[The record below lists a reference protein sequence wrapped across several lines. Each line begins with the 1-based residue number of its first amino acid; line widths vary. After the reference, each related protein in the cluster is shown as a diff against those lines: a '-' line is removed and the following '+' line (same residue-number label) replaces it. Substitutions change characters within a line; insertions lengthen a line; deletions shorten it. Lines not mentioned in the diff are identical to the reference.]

1 MKKALSIAV
10 SAAMLFSLSACGSS
24 ETIAETPS
32 PTAAE
37 LQTSVETP
45 AVDSNMF
52 TKRDSR
58 TDYDEAAAQYIDLDA
73 QTGDLTLTEAGDYVL
88 SGTLTDG
95 SVIINASEDAKLHLI
110 LNGAHIASQSAAA
123 LYVIS
128 ADKVFVTLADGSENG
143 VSAAGDSAE
152 DNYANVDA
160 AIFAR
165 CDISFNGSGSLSVS
179 SAKGHGIV
187 SKDDLVFT
195 GGSYMIQAANHGI
208 SGKDSIR
215 IADGSFVVTAGK
227 NCLDSDND
235 EDSDKGFIYI
245 AGGSFDLSSGND
257 ACHCFGDFDFLAGS
271 MDISAADDGVHSDA
285 ALSVSGGSITISL
298 CYEGLEGVTVDIS
311 GGTIDITSSDDGIN
325 AANGSSDRAQDTNEG
340 TPADFAGGAPDM
352 SGDPPEKP
360 DGDSAPDISGADMQR
375 PGGSTPP
382 EKPDGSGDTSGASGS
397 MPDAPADMPEAP
409 TNMPGGTGGGFVSGD
424 DPFAADSSCLVTIS
438 GGMVRINAQGDGI
451 DSNGDLVISGGE
463 VYVSGPRNGGDGA
476 LDYNGSGTISGGIVV
491 ACGMGGMSQNLSD
504 GNQCS
509 AMINLSGSG
518 EIKLTDAS
526 GNVLLSYTPADD
538 YSCIV
543 VSCPELVEGSEYTLS
558 YGSASQSFTQSEAH
572 MGSASN
578 APGIFGV
585 MGGFGGDANGN
596 MGGSFDKSRRP

>member
-10 SAAMLFSLSACGSS
+10 SAAMLFSLSACGSN

-32 PTAAE
+32 PTATE
-37 LQTSVETP
+37 LQASVETA
-45 AVDSNMF
+45 AVDSSMF
-52 TKRDSR
+52 TKRDSS

-73 QTGDLTLTEAGDYVL
+73 QTGDITLTEAGDYVL
-88 SGTLTDG
+88 SGTLSDG
-95 SVIINASEDAKLHLI
+95 SVIINAPEDAKLHLI

-128 ADKVFVTLADGSENG
+128 ADKVFVTLTDGSENG
-143 VSAAGDSAE
+143 ISAAGDSAE
-152 DNYANVDA
+152 DDYANVDA

-179 SAKGHGIV
+179 SAKGRGIV

-215 IADGSFVVTAGK
+215 IADGSF
-227 NCLDSDND
+227 
-235 EDSDKGFIYI
+235 
-245 AGGSFDLSSGND
+245 DLSSGND
-257 ACHCFGDFDFLAGS
+257 ACHCSGDFDFLAGS
-271 MDISAADDGVHSDA
+271 MEISAADDGVHSDA

-298 CYEGLEGVTVDIS
+298 CYDGLEGVTVDIS
-311 GGTIDITSSDDGIN
+311 GGMIDITSSDDGIN
-325 AANGSSDRAQDTNEG
+325 AANGSSDSAHDGTDG
-340 TPADFAGGAPDM
+340 TPAESAGGVTDM

-360 DGDSAPDISGADMQR
+360 DGDSAPDMSCAGMRR
-375 PGGSTPP
+375 PDGGTPP
-382 EKPDGSGDTSGASGS
+382 EKLDGSGDTGTASGS
-397 MPDAPADMPEAP
+397 TPEAPADMPEAP
-409 TNMPGGTGGGFVSGD
+409 TNMPGGMGGGFGGGD
-424 DPFAADSSCLVTIS
+424 DLFAADSSCLVTIS
-438 GGMVRINAQGDGI
+438 GGTVRINAQGDGI
-451 DSNGDLVISGGE
+451 DSNDDLVISGGE
-463 VYVSGPRNGGDGA
+463 VYISGPRNGGDGA

-491 ACGMGGMSQNLSD
+491 ACDMGGMSQNFSD
-504 GNQCS
+504 GSQCS
-509 AMINLSGSG
+509 AMISLNGSG
-518 EIKLTDAS
+518 EIRLTDAS

-543 VSCPELVEGSEYTLS
+543 VSCPELSEGSEYTLS

-578 APGIFGV
+578 VPAGGLGG
-585 MGGFGGDANGN
+585 MGGN
-596 MGGSFDKSRRP
+596 MGGGFDKSRRP

>member
-10 SAAMLFSLSACGSS
+10 SAAMLFSLSACGSN

-32 PTAAE
+32 PTATE
-37 LQTSVETP
+37 LQASVETA
-45 AVDSNMF
+45 AVDSSMF
-52 TKRDSR
+52 TKRDSS

-73 QTGDLTLTEAGDYVL
+73 QTGDITLTEAGDYVL
-88 SGTLTDG
+88 SGTLSDG
-95 SVIINASEDAKLHLI
+95 SVIINAPEDAKLHLI

-128 ADKVFVTLADGSENG
+128 ADKVFVTLTDGSENG
-143 VSAAGDSAE
+143 ISAAGDSAE
-152 DNYANVDA
+152 DDYANVDA

-179 SAKGHGIV
+179 SAKGRGIV

-235 EDSDKGFIYI
+235 DSDKGFIYI

-257 ACHCFGDFDFLAGS
+257 ACHCSGDFDFLAGS
-271 MDISAADDGVHSDA
+271 MELSAADDGVHSDA
-285 ALSVSGGSITISL
+285 ALSVSGGSITILL
-298 CYEGLEGVTVDIS
+298 CYDGLEGVTVDIS

-325 AANGSSDRAQDTNEG
+325 AANGSSDSAHDGTDG
-340 TPADFAGGAPDM
+340 TPAESAGGVTDM

-360 DGDSAPDISGADMQR
+360 DG
-375 PGGSTPP
+375 
-382 EKPDGSGDTSGASGS
+382 SGDIGTASGS
-397 MPDAPADMPEAP
+397 APEAP
-409 TNMPGGTGGGFVSGD
+409 TNMPGGMGGGFGGGD

-438 GGMVRINAQGDGI
+438 GGTVRINAQGDGI

-463 VYVSGPRNGGDGA
+463 VYISGPRNGGDGA

-491 ACGMGGMSQNLSD
+491 ACDMGGMSQNFSD
-504 GNQCS
+504 GSQCS
-509 AMINLSGSG
+509 AMISLNGSG
-518 EIKLTDAS
+518 EIRLTDAS

-543 VSCPELVEGSEYTLS
+543 VSCPELSECSEYALS

-578 APGIFGV
+578 VPA
-585 MGGFGGDANGN
+585 GGFGG
-596 MGGSFDKSRRP
+596 MGGGFDKSRRP

>member
-10 SAAMLFSLSACGSS
+10 SAAMLVSLSACGSN

-32 PTAAE
+32 PTATE
-37 LQTSVETP
+37 LQASVETA
-45 AVDSNMF
+45 AVDSSMF
-52 TKRDSR
+52 TKRDSS

-73 QTGDLTLTEAGDYVL
+73 QTGDITLTDAGDYVL

-95 SVIINASEDAKLHLI
+95 SVIINAPEDAKLHLI

-128 ADKVFVTLADGSENG
+128 ADKVFVTLTDGSENG
-143 VSAAGDSAE
+143 ISAAGDSAE
-152 DNYANVDA
+152 DDYANVDA

-179 SAKGHGIV
+179 SAKGRGIV

-235 EDSDKGFIYI
+235 DSDKGFIYI

-257 ACHCFGDFDFLAGS
+257 ACHCSGDFDFLAGS
-271 MDISAADDGVHSDA
+271 MELSAADDGIHSDA

-298 CYEGLEGVTVDIS
+298 CYDGLEGVTVDIS

-325 AANGSSDRAQDTNEG
+325 AANGSSDSAHDGTDG
-340 TPADFAGGAPDM
+340 TPAESAGGVTDM

-360 DGDSAPDISGADMQR
+360 DG
-375 PGGSTPP
+375 
-382 EKPDGSGDTSGASGS
+382 SGDTGTASGS
-397 MPDAPADMPEAP
+397 APEAPADMPEAP
-409 TNMPGGTGGGFVSGD
+409 TNMPGGMGGGFGGGD

-438 GGMVRINAQGDGI
+438 GGSVRINAQGDGI

-463 VYVSGPRNGGDGA
+463 VYISGPRNGGDGA

-491 ACGMGGMSQNLSD
+491 ACDMGGMSQNFSD
-504 GNQCS
+504 GSQCS
-509 AMINLSGSG
+509 TMISLNGSG
-518 EIKLTDAS
+518 EIRLTDAS

-543 VSCPELVEGSEYTLS
+543 VSCPELSEGSEYTLS

-578 APGIFGV
+578 VPA
-585 MGGFGGDANGN
+585 GGFGGMGGN
-596 MGGSFDKSRRP
+596 MGGGFDKSRRP

>member
-37 LQTSVETP
+37 LQASIETP

-152 DNYANVDA
+152 DDYANVDA

-271 MDISAADDGVHSDA
+271 MEISAADDGVHSGA

-325 AANGSSDRAQDTNEG
+325 AANGSSDSAQDTNEG

-352 SGDPPEKP
+352 SGD
-360 DGDSAPDISGADMQR
+360 
-375 PGGSTPP
+375 PP

-476 LDYNGSGTISGGIVV
+476 LDYNGSGTISGGIIV

-504 GNQCS
+504 GSQCS

-518 EIKLTDAS
+518 EIKLTDTS

-543 VSCPELVEGSEYTLS
+543 VSCPELAEGSEYTLS

-572 MGSASN
+572 MDSASN

>member
-1 MKKALSIAV
+1 MKKALFIAV
-10 SAAMLFSLSACGSS
+10 SAAMLFSLSACGNS

-37 LQTSVETP
+37 LQASVETP

-58 TDYDEAAAQYIDLDA
+58 TDYDDAAAQYIDLDA

-95 SVIINASEDAKLHLI
+95 SVIINAPEDAKLHLI

-152 DNYANVDA
+152 DDYANVDA

-257 ACHCFGDFDFLAGS
+257 ACHCSGDFDFLAGS
-271 MDISAADDGVHSDA
+271 MEISAADDGVHSDA
-285 ALSVSGGSITISL
+285 ALSVSGGSITILL
-298 CYEGLEGVTVDIS
+298 CYDGLEGVTVDIS

-325 AANGSSDRAQDTNEG
+325 AANGSSDSAQDTNEG

-375 PGGSTPP
+375 PGGGTPP

-409 TNMPGGTGGGFVSGD
+409 TNMPGGTGGVFVSGD

-518 EIKLTDAS
+518 EIKLTDTS

-543 VSCPELVEGSEYTLS
+543 VSCPKLAEGSEYTLS

-572 MGSASN
+572 MDSASN

-585 MGGFGGDANGN
+585 MGGFGGDANDN

>member
-37 LQTSVETP
+37 LQASVETP

-271 MDISAADDGVHSDA
+271 MEISAVDDGVHSGA

-325 AANGSSDRAQDTNEG
+325 AANGSSDSAQDTNEG

-352 SGDPPEKP
+352 SGD
-360 DGDSAPDISGADMQR
+360 
-375 PGGSTPP
+375 PP

-476 LDYNGSGTISGGIVV
+476 LDYNGSGTISGGIIV

-504 GNQCS
+504 GSQCS

-518 EIKLTDAS
+518 EIKLTDTS

-543 VSCPELVEGSEYTLS
+543 VSCPELAEGSEYTLS
-558 YGSASQSFTQSEAH
+558 YGSASQRFTQSEAH

>member
-1 MKKALSIAV
+1 MKTALSIAV
-10 SAAMLFSLSACGSS
+10 SAAMLFSLSACGNS

-152 DNYANVDA
+152 DDYANVDA

-208 SGKDSIR
+208 SSKDSIR

-271 MDISAADDGVHSDA
+271 MEISAADDGVHSDA

-325 AANGSSDRAQDTNEG
+325 AANGSSDSAQDTNEG

-360 DGDSAPDISGADMQR
+360 DG
-375 PGGSTPP
+375 
-382 EKPDGSGDTSGASGS
+382 SGDTSGASGS
-397 MPDAPADMPEAP
+397 MPDAPADMPKAP

-476 LDYNGSGTISGGIVV
+476 LDYNGSGTISGGIIV
-491 ACGMGGMSQNLSD
+491 ACSMGGMSQNLSD

-543 VSCPELVEGSEYTLS
+543 VSCPKLAEGSEYTLS
-558 YGSASQSFTQSEAH
+558 YGSTSQSFTQSEAH

>member
-37 LQTSVETP
+37 LQASVETP

-152 DNYANVDA
+152 DDYANVDA

-271 MDISAADDGVHSDA
+271 MEISAADDGVHSGA

-325 AANGSSDRAQDTNEG
+325 AANGSSDSAQDTNEG

-352 SGDPPEKP
+352 SGD
-360 DGDSAPDISGADMQR
+360 
-375 PGGSTPP
+375 PP

-409 TNMPGGTGGGFVSGD
+409 TNMPGGTGGVFVSGD

-543 VSCPELVEGSEYTLS
+543 VSCPELAEGSEYTLS
-558 YGSASQSFTQSEAH
+558 YGSASQSFTQSEAQ

>member
-152 DNYANVDA
+152 DDYANVDA

-271 MDISAADDGVHSDA
+271 MEISAADDGVHSGA

-325 AANGSSDRAQDTNEG
+325 AANGSSDSAQDTNEG

-352 SGDPPEKP
+352 SGD
-360 DGDSAPDISGADMQR
+360 
-375 PGGSTPP
+375 PP

-543 VSCPELVEGSEYTLS
+543 VSCPKLAEGSEYTLS

-572 MGSASN
+572 MDSASN

>member
-10 SAAMLFSLSACGSS
+10 SAAMLFSLSACGSN

-32 PTAAE
+32 PTATE
-37 LQTSVETP
+37 LQASVETA
-45 AVDSNMF
+45 AVDSSMF
-52 TKRDSR
+52 TKRDSS

-73 QTGDLTLTEAGDYVL
+73 QTGDITLTEAGDYVL

-95 SVIINASEDAKLHLI
+95 SVIINAPEDAKLHLI

-128 ADKVFVTLADGSENG
+128 ADKVFVTLTDGSKNG
-143 VSAAGDSAE
+143 ISAAGDSAE
-152 DNYANVDA
+152 DDYANVDA

-179 SAKGHGIV
+179 SAKGRGIV

-215 IADGSFVVTAGK
+215 IADGSF
-227 NCLDSDND
+227 
-235 EDSDKGFIYI
+235 
-245 AGGSFDLSSGND
+245 DLSSGND
-257 ACHCFGDFDFLAGS
+257 ACHCSGDFDFLAGS
-271 MDISAADDGVHSDA
+271 MEISAADDGVHSDA

-298 CYEGLEGVTVDIS
+298 CYDGLEGVTVDIS
-311 GGTIDITSSDDGIN
+311 GGMIDITSSDDGIN
-325 AANGSSDRAQDTNEG
+325 AANGSSDSAHDGTDG
-340 TPADFAGGAPDM
+340 TPAESAGGVTDM

-360 DGDSAPDISGADMQR
+360 DGDSAPDMSCAGMRR
-375 PGGSTPP
+375 PDGGTPP
-382 EKPDGSGDTSGASGS
+382 EKLDGSGDTGTASGS
-397 MPDAPADMPEAP
+397 TPEAPADMPEAP
-409 TNMPGGTGGGFVSGD
+409 TNMPGGMGGGFGGGD
-424 DPFAADSSCLVTIS
+424 DLFAADSSCLVTIS
-438 GGMVRINAQGDGI
+438 GGTVRINAQGDGI
-451 DSNGDLVISGGE
+451 DSNDDLVISGGE
-463 VYVSGPRNGGDGA
+463 VYISGPRNGGDGA

-491 ACGMGGMSQNLSD
+491 ACDMGGMSQNFSD
-504 GNQCS
+504 GSQCS
-509 AMINLSGSG
+509 AMISLNGSG
-518 EIKLTDAS
+518 EIRLTDAS

-543 VSCPELVEGSEYTLS
+543 VSCPELSEGSEYTLS

-578 APGIFGV
+578 VPAGGLGG
-585 MGGFGGDANGN
+585 MGGN
-596 MGGSFDKSRRP
+596 MGGGFDKSRRP

>member
-1 MKKALSIAV
+1 MKKALSIAI

-24 ETIAETPS
+24 EIIAETPS

-37 LQTSVETP
+37 LQASVETS
-45 AVDSNMF
+45 VDSNMF
-52 TKRDSR
+52 TKRDSS
-58 TDYDEAAAQYIDLDA
+58 TDYDEAAAQHIDLDA
-73 QTGDLTLTEAGDYVL
+73 HTGDLTLTEAGDYVL
-88 SGTLTDG
+88 SGTLTGG
-95 SVIINASEDAKLHLI
+95 SIIIQAPEDAKLHLI

-143 VSAAGDSAE
+143 LSAAGDSAA
-152 DNYANVDA
+152 DDYANVDA

-195 GGSYMIQAANHGI
+195 GGSYMIQAASHGL

-215 IADGSFVVTAGK
+215 IADGSFVITAGK
-227 NCLDSDND
+227 NCLDSDNSG
-235 EDSDKGFIYI
+235 DSGKGFIYI

-257 ACHCFGDFDFLAGS
+257 ACHCTGDFDLLAGS
-271 MDISAADDGVHSDA
+271 MTISAADDGIHSDA
-285 ALSVSGGSITISL
+285 ALSVSGGSICVSL

-325 AANGSSDRAQDTNEG
+325 AANGSSGSAQEG
-340 TPADFAGGAPDM
+340 GSAPDM
-352 SGDPPEKP
+352 SGSPPE
-360 DGDSAPDISGADMQR
+360 M
-375 PGGSTPP
+375 PGGSTAGMDGADTQRP
-382 EKPDGSGDTSGASGS
+382 GSGRDMSGAAGS
-397 MPDAPADMPEAP
+397 MPEAPSDMPEAP
-409 TNMPGGTGGGFVSGD
+409 DGMRGGFGGGD

-438 GGMVRINAQGDGI
+438 GGTVRINAQGDGI

-463 VYVSGPRNGGDGA
+463 VYVSGPRSGGDGA
-476 LDYNGSGTISGGIVV
+476 LDYNGSGTISGGIVA
-491 ACGMGGMSQNLSD
+491 ACDMGGMSQNFS
-504 GNQCS
+504 GGSQCS
-509 AMINLSGSG
+509 EMINLSGSG
-518 EIKLTDAS
+518 ELSLADTS

-538 YSCIV
+538 YSCII
-543 VSCPELVEGSEYTLS
+543 VSCPELLEGSDYVLS

-572 MGSASN
+572 MGSASSGH
-578 APGIFGV
+578 A
-585 MGGFGGDANGN
+585 GGFGG
-596 MGGSFDKSRRP
+596 MGSGFDKSRRP

>member
-10 SAAMLFSLSACGSS
+10 SAAMLFSLSACGSN

-32 PTAAE
+32 PTATE
-37 LQTSVETP
+37 LQASVETA
-45 AVDSNMF
+45 AVDSSMF
-52 TKRDSR
+52 TKRDSS

-73 QTGDLTLTEAGDYVL
+73 QTGDITLTEAGDYVL
-88 SGTLTDG
+88 SGTLSDG
-95 SVIINASEDAKLHLI
+95 SVIINAPEDAKLHLI

-128 ADKVFVTLADGSENG
+128 ADKVFVTLTDGSENG
-143 VSAAGDSAE
+143 ISAAGDSAE
-152 DNYANVDA
+152 DDYANVDA

-179 SAKGHGIV
+179 SAKGRGIV

-235 EDSDKGFIYI
+235 DSDKGFIYI

-257 ACHCFGDFDFLAGS
+257 ACHCSGDFDFLAGS
-271 MDISAADDGVHSDA
+271 MELSAADDGVHSDA
-285 ALSVSGGSITISL
+285 ALSVSGGSITILL
-298 CYEGLEGVTVDIS
+298 CYDGLEGVTVDIS

-325 AANGSSDRAQDTNEG
+325 AANGSSDSAHDGTDG
-340 TPADFAGGAPDM
+340 TPAESAGGVTDM

-360 DGDSAPDISGADMQR
+360 DG
-375 PGGSTPP
+375 
-382 EKPDGSGDTSGASGS
+382 SGDIGTASGS
-397 MPDAPADMPEAP
+397 APEAP
-409 TNMPGGTGGGFVSGD
+409 TNMPGGMGGGFGGGD

-438 GGMVRINAQGDGI
+438 GGTVRINAQGDGI

-463 VYVSGPRNGGDGA
+463 VYISGPRNGGDGA

-491 ACGMGGMSQNLSD
+491 ACDMGGMSQNFSD
-504 GNQCS
+504 GSQCS
-509 AMINLSGSG
+509 AMISLNGSG
-518 EIKLTDAS
+518 EIRLTDAS

-543 VSCPELVEGSEYTLS
+543 VSCPELSEGSEYTLS

-578 APGIFGV
+578 VPA
-585 MGGFGGDANGN
+585 GGFGGMGGN
-596 MGGSFDKSRRP
+596 MGGGFDKSRRP

>member
-10 SAAMLFSLSACGSS
+10 SAAMLFSLSACGSN

-32 PTAAE
+32 PTATE
-37 LQTSVETP
+37 LQASVETA
-45 AVDSNMF
+45 AVDSSMF
-52 TKRDSR
+52 TKRDSS

-73 QTGDLTLTEAGDYVL
+73 QTGDITLTEAGDYVL
-88 SGTLTDG
+88 SGTLSDG
-95 SVIINASEDAKLHLI
+95 SVIINAPEDAKLHLI
-110 LNGAHIASQSAAA
+110 LNGAHIASQSTAA

-128 ADKVFVTLADGSENG
+128 ADKVFVTLTDGSENG
-143 VSAAGDSAE
+143 ISAAGDSAE
-152 DNYANVDA
+152 DDYANVDA

-179 SAKGHGIV
+179 SAKGRGIV

-235 EDSDKGFIYI
+235 DSDKGFIYI

-257 ACHCFGDFDFLAGS
+257 ACHCSGDFDFLAGN
-271 MDISAADDGVHSDA
+271 MEISAADDGVHSDA
-285 ALSVSGGSITISL
+285 ALSVSGGSITILL
-298 CYEGLEGVTVDIS
+298 CYDGLEGVTVDIS
-311 GGTIDITSSDDGIN
+311 GGMIDITSSDDGIN
-325 AANGSSDRAQDTNEG
+325 AANGSSDSAHDGTDG
-340 TPADFAGGAPDM
+340 TPAESVGGVTDM

-360 DGDSAPDISGADMQR
+360 DG
-375 PGGSTPP
+375 
-382 EKPDGSGDTSGASGS
+382 SGDTGTASGS
-397 MPDAPADMPEAP
+397 APEAPADMPEAP
-409 TNMPGGTGGGFVSGD
+409 ADMPGGMGGGFGGGD

-438 GGMVRINAQGDGI
+438 GGTVRINAQGDGI

-463 VYVSGPRNGGDGA
+463 VYISGPRNGGDGA

-491 ACGMGGMSQNLSD
+491 ACDTGGMSQNFSD
-504 GNQCS
+504 GSQCS
-509 AMINLSGSG
+509 AMISLNGSG
-518 EIKLTDAS
+518 EIRLTDAS

-543 VSCPELVEGSEYTLS
+543 VSCPELSEGSEYTLS

-578 APGIFGV
+578 VPA
-585 MGGFGGDANGN
+585 GGFGGMGGN
-596 MGGSFDKSRRP
+596 MGGGFDKSRRP

>member
-10 SAAMLFSLSACGSS
+10 SAAMLFSLSACGSN

-32 PTAAE
+32 PTATE
-37 LQTSVETP
+37 LQASVETA
-45 AVDSNMF
+45 AVDSSMF
-52 TKRDSR
+52 TKRDSS

-73 QTGDLTLTEAGDYVL
+73 QTGDITLTEAGDYVL

-95 SVIINASEDAKLHLI
+95 SVIINAPEDAKLHLI

-128 ADKVFVTLADGSENG
+128 ADKVFVTLTDGSENG
-143 VSAAGDSAE
+143 ISAAGDSAE
-152 DNYANVDA
+152 DDYANVDA

-179 SAKGHGIV
+179 SAKGSGIV

-215 IADGSFVVTAGK
+215 IADGSF
-227 NCLDSDND
+227 
-235 EDSDKGFIYI
+235 
-245 AGGSFDLSSGND
+245 DLSSGND
-257 ACHCFGDFDFLAGS
+257 ACHCSGDFDFLAGS
-271 MDISAADDGVHSDA
+271 MEISAADDGVHSDA

-298 CYEGLEGVTVDIS
+298 CYDGLEGVTVDIS
-311 GGTIDITSSDDGIN
+311 GGMIDITSSDDGIN
-325 AANGSSDRAQDTNEG
+325 AANGSSDSAHDGTDG
-340 TPADFAGGAPDM
+340 TPAESAGGVTDM

-360 DGDSAPDISGADMQR
+360 DGDSAPDMSCAGMRR
-375 PGGSTPP
+375 PDGGTPP
-382 EKPDGSGDTSGASGS
+382 EKLDGSGDTGTASGS
-397 MPDAPADMPEAP
+397 TPEAPADMPEAP
-409 TNMPGGTGGGFVSGD
+409 TNMPGGMGGGFGGGD
-424 DPFAADSSCLVTIS
+424 DLFAADSSCLVTIS
-438 GGMVRINAQGDGI
+438 GGTVRINAQGDGI
-451 DSNGDLVISGGE
+451 DSNDDLVISGGE
-463 VYVSGPRNGGDGA
+463 VYISGPRNGGDGA

-491 ACGMGGMSQNLSD
+491 ACDMGGMSQNFSD
-504 GNQCS
+504 GSQCS
-509 AMINLSGSG
+509 AMISLNGSG
-518 EIKLTDAS
+518 EIRLTDAS

-543 VSCPELVEGSEYTLS
+543 VSCPELSEGSEYTLS

-578 APGIFGV
+578 VPAGGLGG
-585 MGGFGGDANGN
+585 MGGN
-596 MGGSFDKSRRP
+596 MGGGFDKSRRP

>member
-10 SAAMLFSLSACGSS
+10 SAAMLFSLSACGSN

-32 PTAAE
+32 PTATE
-37 LQTSVETP
+37 LQASVETA
-45 AVDSNMF
+45 AVDSSIF
-52 TKRDSR
+52 TKRDSS

-73 QTGDLTLTEAGDYVL
+73 QIGDITLTEAGDYVL

-95 SVIINASEDAKLHLI
+95 S
-110 LNGAHIASQSAAA
+110 
-123 LYVIS
+123 
-128 ADKVFVTLADGSENG
+128 ENG
-143 VSAAGDSAE
+143 ISAAGDSAE
-152 DNYANVDA
+152 DDYANVDA

-235 EDSDKGFIYI
+235 DSDKGFIYI

-257 ACHCFGDFDFLAGS
+257 ACYCSGDFDFLAGS
-271 MDISAADDGVHSDA
+271 MELSAADDGVHSDA
-285 ALSVSGGSITISL
+285 ALSVSGGSITILL
-298 CYEGLEGVTVDIS
+298 CYDGLEGVTVDIS

-325 AANGSSDRAQDTNEG
+325 AANGSSDSAHDGTDG
-340 TPADFAGGAPDM
+340 TPAESAGGVTDM

-360 DGDSAPDISGADMQR
+360 DGDSAPDMSCAGMQR
-375 PGGSTPP
+375 PDGGTPP
-382 EKPDGSGDTSGASGS
+382 EKPDGSGDTGTASGS
-397 MPDAPADMPEAP
+397 APEAPADMPEAP
-409 TNMPGGTGGGFVSGD
+409 TNMPGGMGGGFGGGD

-438 GGMVRINAQGDGI
+438 GG
-451 DSNGDLVISGGE
+451 
-463 VYVSGPRNGGDGA
+463 
-476 LDYNGSGTISGGIVV
+476 IVV
-491 ACGMGGMSQNLSD
+491 ACDMGGMSQNFGD
-504 GNQCS
+504 GSQCS
-509 AMINLSGSG
+509 AMISLNGSG
-518 EIKLTDAS
+518 EIRLTDAS

-538 YSCIV
+538 YFCIV
-543 VSCPELVEGSEYTLS
+543 VSCPELSEGSEYTLS

-578 APGIFGV
+578 VPA
-585 MGGFGGDANGN
+585 GGFGGMGGN
-596 MGGSFDKSRRP
+596 MGGGFDKSRRP

>member
-37 LQTSVETP
+37 LQASVETP

-58 TDYDEAAAQYIDLDA
+58 TDYDEDAAQYIDLDA

-95 SVIINASEDAKLHLI
+95 SVIINAPEDAKLHLI

-152 DNYANVDA
+152 DDYANVDA

-165 CDISFNGSGSLSVS
+165 CDISFNGSGSLSIS

-235 EDSDKGFIYI
+235 KDSNKGFIYI

-271 MDISAADDGVHSDA
+271 MEISAADDGVHSDA

-325 AANGSSDRAQDTNEG
+325 AANGSSDSAQDTNEG

-352 SGDPPEKP
+352 SGD
-360 DGDSAPDISGADMQR
+360 
-375 PGGSTPP
+375 PP

-463 VYVSGPRNGGDGA
+463 VYVSGPRNGVDGA

-504 GNQCS
+504 GSQCS

-518 EIKLTDAS
+518 EIKLTDTS

-543 VSCPELVEGSEYTLS
+543 VSCPELAEGSEYTLS

>member
-24 ETIAETPS
+24 ETIAGTPS

-152 DNYANVDA
+152 DDYANVDA

-325 AANGSSDRAQDTNEG
+325 AANGSSDSAQDTNEG

-360 DGDSAPDISGADMQR
+360 DG
-375 PGGSTPP
+375 
-382 EKPDGSGDTSGASGS
+382 SGDTSGTSGS

-543 VSCPELVEGSEYTLS
+543 VSCPKLAEGSEYTLS

-572 MGSASN
+572 MDSASN

-585 MGGFGGDANGN
+585 MGGFGGDVNGN

>member
-37 LQTSVETP
+37 LQASVETP

-52 TKRDSR
+52 TRRDSR

-152 DNYANVDA
+152 DDYANVDA

-257 ACHCFGDFDFLAGS
+257 ACHCSGDFDFLTGS
-271 MDISAADDGVHSDA
+271 MEISAADDGVHSGA

-325 AANGSSDRAQDTNEG
+325 AANGNSDSAQDTNEG

-352 SGDPPEKP
+352 SGD
-360 DGDSAPDISGADMQR
+360 
-375 PGGSTPP
+375 PP

-543 VSCPELVEGSEYTLS
+543 VSCPNLAEGSEYTLS

>member
-10 SAAMLFSLSACGSS
+10 SAAMLFSLSACGSN
-24 ETIAETPS
+24 ETIAGTPS
-32 PTAAE
+32 PTATE
-37 LQTSVETP
+37 LQASVETA
-45 AVDSNMF
+45 AVDSSMF
-52 TKRDSR
+52 TKRDSS

-73 QTGDLTLTEAGDYVL
+73 QTGDITLTEAGDYVL

-95 SVIINASEDAKLHLI
+95 SVIINAPEDAKLHLI

-128 ADKVFVTLADGSENG
+128 ADKVFVTLTDGSENG
-143 VSAAGDSAE
+143 ISAAGDSAE
-152 DNYANVDA
+152 DDYANVDA

-179 SAKGHGIV
+179 SAKGRGIV

-215 IADGSFVVTAGK
+215 IADGSF
-227 NCLDSDND
+227 
-235 EDSDKGFIYI
+235 
-245 AGGSFDLSSGND
+245 DLSSGND
-257 ACHCFGDFDFLAGS
+257 ACHCSGDFDFLAGS
-271 MDISAADDGVHSDA
+271 MEISAADDGVHSDA

-298 CYEGLEGVTVDIS
+298 CYDGLEGVTVDIS
-311 GGTIDITSSDDGIN
+311 GGMIDITSSDDGIN
-325 AANGSSDRAQDTNEG
+325 AANGSSDSAHDGTDG
-340 TPADFAGGAPDM
+340 TPAESAGGVTDM

-360 DGDSAPDISGADMQR
+360 DGDSAPDMSCAGMRR
-375 PGGSTPP
+375 PDGGTPP
-382 EKPDGSGDTSGASGS
+382 EKLDGSGDTGTASGS
-397 MPDAPADMPEAP
+397 TPEAPADMPEAP
-409 TNMPGGTGGGFVSGD
+409 TNMPGGMGGGFGGGD
-424 DPFAADSSCLVTIS
+424 DLFAADSSCLVTIS
-438 GGMVRINAQGDGI
+438 GGTVRINAQGDGI
-451 DSNGDLVISGGE
+451 DSNDDLVISGGE
-463 VYVSGPRNGGDGA
+463 VYISGPRNGGDGA

-491 ACGMGGMSQNLSD
+491 ACDMGGMSQNFSD
-504 GNQCS
+504 GSQCS
-509 AMINLSGSG
+509 AMISLNGSG
-518 EIKLTDAS
+518 EIRLTDAS

-543 VSCPELVEGSEYTLS
+543 VSCPELSEGSEYTLS

-578 APGIFGV
+578 VPAGGLGG
-585 MGGFGGDANGN
+585 MGGN
-596 MGGSFDKSRRP
+596 MGGGFDKSRRP

>member
-10 SAAMLFSLSACGSS
+10 SAAMLFSLSACGSN

-32 PTAAE
+32 PTATE
-37 LQTSVETP
+37 LQASVETA
-45 AVDSNMF
+45 AVDSSMF
-52 TKRDSR
+52 TKRDSS

-73 QTGDLTLTEAGDYVL
+73 QTGDITLTEAGDYVL
-88 SGTLTDG
+88 SGTLSDG
-95 SVIINASEDAKLHLI
+95 SVIINAPEDAKLHLI
-110 LNGAHIASQSAAA
+110 LNGAHIASQSTAA

-128 ADKVFVTLADGSENG
+128 ADKVFVTLTDGSENG
-143 VSAAGDSAE
+143 ISAAGDSAE
-152 DNYANVDA
+152 DDYANVDA

-179 SAKGHGIV
+179 SAKGRGIV

-235 EDSDKGFIYI
+235 DSDKGFIYI

-257 ACHCFGDFDFLAGS
+257 ACHCSGDFDFLAGS
-271 MDISAADDGVHSDA
+271 MEISAADDGVHSDA
-285 ALSVSGGSITISL
+285 ALSVSGGSITILL
-298 CYEGLEGVTVDIS
+298 CYDGLEGVTVDIS
-311 GGTIDITSSDDGIN
+311 GGMIDITSSDDGIN
-325 AANGSSDRAQDTNEG
+325 AANGSSDSAHDGTDG
-340 TPADFAGGAPDM
+340 TPAESVGGVTDM
-352 SGDPPEKP
+352 SG
-360 DGDSAPDISGADMQR
+360 
-375 PGGSTPP
+375 TPP
-382 EKPDGSGDTSGASGS
+382 EKPYGSGDTGTASGS
-397 MPDAPADMPEAP
+397 APEAPADMPEAP
-409 TNMPGGTGGGFVSGD
+409 TNMPGGMGGGFGGGD

-438 GGMVRINAQGDGI
+438 GGTVRINAQGDGI

-463 VYVSGPRNGGDGA
+463 VYISGPRNGGDGA

-491 ACGMGGMSQNLSD
+491 ACDMGGMSQNFSD
-504 GNQCS
+504 GSQCS
-509 AMINLSGSG
+509 AMISLNGSG
-518 EIKLTDAS
+518 EIRLTDAS

-543 VSCPELVEGSEYTLS
+543 VSCPELSEGSEYTLS

-578 APGIFGV
+578 VPA
-585 MGGFGGDANGN
+585 GGFGGMGGN
-596 MGGSFDKSRRP
+596 MGGGFDKSRRP

>member
-1 MKKALSIAV
+1 
-10 SAAMLFSLSACGSS
+10 MLFSLSACGSS

-37 LQTSVETP
+37 LQASVETP

-58 TDYDEAAAQYIDLDA
+58 TDYDEAAAQYIDL
-73 QTGDLTLTEAGDYVL
+73 TLTEAGDYVL

-95 SVIINASEDAKLHLI
+95 SVIINAPEDAKPHLI

-152 DNYANVDA
+152 DDYANVDA

-271 MDISAADDGVHSDA
+271 MEISAADDGVHSDA

-325 AANGSSDRAQDTNEG
+325 AANGSSGSAQDTNEG

-352 SGDPPEKP
+352 SGD
-360 DGDSAPDISGADMQR
+360 
-375 PGGSTPP
+375 PP

-543 VSCPELVEGSEYTLS
+543 VSCPKLVEGSEYTLS

-572 MGSASN
+572 MGSTSN

>member
-37 LQTSVETP
+37 LQASVETA

-52 TKRDSR
+52 TNRDSN

-95 SVIINASEDAKLHLI
+95 SVIINAPEDAKLHLI

-152 DNYANVDA
+152 DDYANVDA

-245 AGGSFDLSSGND
+245 AGGSFDLSSSND
-257 ACHCFGDFDFLAGS
+257 ACHCSGDFDFLAGS
-271 MDISAADDGVHSDA
+271 MEISAADDGVHSDA

-325 AANGSSDRAQDTNEG
+325 AANGSSDSAQDTNEG

-375 PGGSTPP
+375 PGGGTPP
-382 EKPDGSGDTSGASGS
+382 EKPDGSGDTSVASGS
-397 MPDAPADMPEAP
+397 MPDATADMPEAP

-543 VSCPELVEGSEYTLS
+543 VSCPKLAEGSEYTLS

>member
-10 SAAMLFSLSACGSS
+10 SAAMLFSLSACGSN

-32 PTAAE
+32 PTATE
-37 LQTSVETP
+37 LQASVETA
-45 AVDSNMF
+45 AVDSSMF
-52 TKRDSR
+52 TKRDSS

-73 QTGDLTLTEAGDYVL
+73 QTGDITLTEAGDYVL
-88 SGTLTDG
+88 SGTLSDG
-95 SVIINASEDAKLHLI
+95 SVIINAPEDAKLHLI
-110 LNGAHIASQSAAA
+110 LNGAHIASQSTAA

-128 ADKVFVTLADGSENG
+128 ADKVFVTLTDGSENG
-143 VSAAGDSAE
+143 ISAAGDSAE
-152 DNYANVDA
+152 DDYANVDA

-179 SAKGHGIV
+179 SAKGRGIV

-235 EDSDKGFIYI
+235 DSDKGFIYI

-257 ACHCFGDFDFLAGS
+257 ACHCSGDFDFLAGN
-271 MDISAADDGVHSDA
+271 MEISAADDGVHSDA
-285 ALSVSGGSITISL
+285 ALSVSGGSITILL
-298 CYEGLEGVTVDIS
+298 CYDGLEGVTVDIS

-325 AANGSSDRAQDTNEG
+325 AANGSSDSAHDGTDG
-340 TPADFAGGAPDM
+340 TPAESAGGVTDM

-360 DGDSAPDISGADMQR
+360 DG
-375 PGGSTPP
+375 
-382 EKPDGSGDTSGASGS
+382 SGDTGTASGS
-397 MPDAPADMPEAP
+397 APEAPADMPEAP
-409 TNMPGGTGGGFVSGD
+409 TNMPGGMGGGFGGGD

-438 GGMVRINAQGDGI
+438 GGTVRINAQGDGI

-463 VYVSGPRNGGDGA
+463 VYISGPRNGGDGA

-491 ACGMGGMSQNLSD
+491 ACDMGGMSQNFSD
-504 GNQCS
+504 GSQCS
-509 AMINLSGSG
+509 AMISLNGSG
-518 EIKLTDAS
+518 EIRLTDAS

-543 VSCPELVEGSEYTLS
+543 VSCPELSEGSEYTLS

-578 APGIFGV
+578 VPA
-585 MGGFGGDANGN
+585 GGFGGMGGN
-596 MGGSFDKSRRP
+596 MGGGFDKSRRP

>member
-37 LQTSVETP
+37 LQASVETP

-95 SVIINASEDAKLHLI
+95 SVIINAPEDAKLHLI

-143 VSAAGDSAE
+143 ISAAGDSAE
-152 DNYANVDA
+152 DDYANVDA

-257 ACHCFGDFDFLAGS
+257 ACHCSGDFDFLAGS
-271 MDISAADDGVHSDA
+271 MEISAADDGVHSDA

-298 CYEGLEGVTVDIS
+298 CYEGLSGVTVDIS

-325 AANGSSDRAQDTNEG
+325 AANGSSDSAQDTNEG

-360 DGDSAPDISGADMQR
+360 DG
-375 PGGSTPP
+375 
-382 EKPDGSGDTSGASGS
+382 SGDTGTASGS
-397 MPDAPADMPEAP
+397 APEAPANMPEAP
-409 TNMPGGTGGGFVSGD
+409 TNMPGGMGGGFGGGD

-438 GGMVRINAQGDGI
+438 GGTVRINAQGDGI

-463 VYVSGPRNGGDGA
+463 VYISGPRNGGDGA

-491 ACGMGGMSQNLSD
+491 ACDMGGMSQNFSD
-504 GNQCS
+504 GSQCS
-509 AMINLSGSG
+509 AMISLSGSG
-518 EIKLTDAS
+518 EIRLTDAS

-543 VSCPELVEGSEYTLS
+543 VSCPELSEGSEYTLS

-578 APGIFGV
+578 APA
-585 MGGFGGDANGN
+585 GGFGGMGGN
-596 MGGSFDKSRRP
+596 MGGGFDKSRRP

>member
-10 SAAMLFSLSACGSS
+10 SAAMLFSLSACGSN

-32 PTAAE
+32 PTATE
-37 LQTSVETP
+37 LQASVETA
-45 AVDSNMF
+45 AVDSSMF
-52 TKRDSR
+52 TKRDSS

-73 QTGDLTLTEAGDYVL
+73 QTGDITLTEAGDYVL
-88 SGTLTDG
+88 SGTLSDG
-95 SVIINASEDAKLHLI
+95 SVIINAPEDAKLHLI

-128 ADKVFVTLADGSENG
+128 ADKVFVTLTDGSENG
-143 VSAAGDSAE
+143 ISAAGDSAE
-152 DNYANVDA
+152 DDYANVDA

-165 CDISFNGSGSLSVS
+165 GDISFNGSGSLSVS
-179 SAKGHGIV
+179 SAKGRGIV

-235 EDSDKGFIYI
+235 DSDKGFIYI

-257 ACHCFGDFDFLAGS
+257 ACHCSGDFDFLAGN
-271 MDISAADDGVHSDA
+271 MEISAADDGVHSDA

-311 GGTIDITSSDDGIN
+311 GGMIDITSSGDGIN
-325 AANGSSDRAQDTNEG
+325 AANGSSDSAHDGTDG
-340 TPADFAGGAPDM
+340 TPAESVGGVTDM

-360 DGDSAPDISGADMQR
+360 DGDSAP
-375 PGGSTPP
+375 
-382 EKPDGSGDTSGASGS
+382 E
-397 MPDAPADMPEAP
+397 APADMPEAP
-409 TNMPGGTGGGFVSGD
+409 TNMPGGMGGGFGGGD

-438 GGMVRINAQGDGI
+438 GGTVRINAQGDGI

-463 VYVSGPRNGGDGA
+463 VYISGPRNGGDGA

-491 ACGMGGMSQNLSD
+491 ACDMGGMSQNFSD
-504 GNQCS
+504 GSQCS
-509 AMINLSGSG
+509 AMISLNGSG
-518 EIKLTDAS
+518 EIRLTDAS
-526 GNVLLSYTPADD
+526 GNALLSYTPADD

-543 VSCPELVEGSEYTLS
+543 VSCPELSEGSEYTLS

-572 MGSASN
+572 MGSVSN
-578 APGIFGV
+578 VPA
-585 MGGFGGDANGN
+585 GGFGG
-596 MGGSFDKSRRP
+596 MGGGFDKSRRP

>member
-1 MKKALSIAV
+1 MRPPRSI
-10 SAAMLFSLSACGSS
+10 STS
-24 ETIAETPS
+24 TP
-32 PTAAE
+32 
-37 LQTSVETP
+37 
-45 AVDSNMF
+45 
-52 TKRDSR
+52 
-58 TDYDEAAAQYIDLDA
+58 

-95 SVIINASEDAKLHLI
+95 SVIINAPEDAKPHLI

-152 DNYANVDA
+152 DDYANVDA

-271 MDISAADDGVHSDA
+271 MEISAADDGVHSDA

-325 AANGSSDRAQDTNEG
+325 AANGSSDSAQDTNEG

-352 SGDPPEKP
+352 SGD
-360 DGDSAPDISGADMQR
+360 
-375 PGGSTPP
+375 PP

-491 ACGMGGMSQNLSD
+491 ACGMGDMSQNLSD

-543 VSCPELVEGSEYTLS
+543 VSCPELAEGSEYTLS
-558 YGSASQSFTQSEAH
+558 YGSASQRFTKSEAH

-596 MGGSFDKSRRP
+596 MGGSFDMSRRP

>member
-1 MKKALSIAV
+1 MKTALSIAV
-10 SAAMLFSLSACGSS
+10 SAAMLFSLSACGNS

-143 VSAAGDSAE
+143 ISAAGDSAE
-152 DNYANVDA
+152 DDYANVDA

-208 SGKDSIR
+208 SSKDSIR

-271 MDISAADDGVHSDA
+271 MEISAADDGVHSDA

-325 AANGSSDRAQDTNEG
+325 AANGSSDSAQDTNEG

-360 DGDSAPDISGADMQR
+360 DG
-375 PGGSTPP
+375 
-382 EKPDGSGDTSGASGS
+382 SGDTSGASGS
-397 MPDAPADMPEAP
+397 MPDAPADMPKAP

-476 LDYNGSGTISGGIVV
+476 LDYNGSGTISGGIIV
-491 ACGMGGMSQNLSD
+491 ACSMGGMSQNLSD

-543 VSCPELVEGSEYTLS
+543 VSCPKLAEGSEYTLS
-558 YGSASQSFTQSEAH
+558 YGSTSQSFTQSEAH

>member
-10 SAAMLFSLSACGSS
+10 SAAMLFSLSACGSN

-32 PTAAE
+32 PTATE
-37 LQTSVETP
+37 LQASVETA
-45 AVDSNMF
+45 AVDSSMF
-52 TKRDSR
+52 TKRDSS

-73 QTGDLTLTEAGDYVL
+73 QTGDITLTEAGDYVL
-88 SGTLTDG
+88 SGTLSDG
-95 SVIINASEDAKLHLI
+95 SVIINAPEDAKLHLI

-128 ADKVFVTLADGSENG
+128 ADKVFVTLTDGSENG
-143 VSAAGDSAE
+143 ISAAGDSAE
-152 DNYANVDA
+152 DDYANVDA

-235 EDSDKGFIYI
+235 DSDKGFIYI

-257 ACHCFGDFDFLAGS
+257 ACHCSGDFDFLAGS
-271 MDISAADDGVHSDA
+271 MELSAADDGIHSDA

-298 CYEGLEGVTVDIS
+298 CYDGLEGVTVDIS

-325 AANGSSDRAQDTNEG
+325 AANGSSDSAHDGTDG
-340 TPADFAGGAPDM
+340 TPAESAGGVTDM

-360 DGDSAPDISGADMQR
+360 DG
-375 PGGSTPP
+375 
-382 EKPDGSGDTSGASGS
+382 SGDTGTASGS
-397 MPDAPADMPEAP
+397 APEAPADMPEAP
-409 TNMPGGTGGGFVSGD
+409 TNMPGGMGGGFGGGD

-438 GGMVRINAQGDGI
+438 GGSVRINAQGDGI

-463 VYVSGPRNGGDGA
+463 VYISGPRNGGDGA

-491 ACGMGGMSQNLSD
+491 ACDMGGMSQNFSD
-504 GNQCS
+504 GSQCS
-509 AMINLSGSG
+509 TMISLNGSG
-518 EIKLTDAS
+518 EIRLTDAS

-543 VSCPELVEGSEYTLS
+543 VSCPELSEGSEYTLS

-578 APGIFGV
+578 VPA
-585 MGGFGGDANGN
+585 GGFGGMGGN
-596 MGGSFDKSRRP
+596 MGGGFDKSRRP

>member
-10 SAAMLFSLSACGSS
+10 SAAMLFSLSACGSN

-32 PTAAE
+32 PTATE
-37 LQTSVETP
+37 LQASVETA
-45 AVDSNMF
+45 AVDSSMF
-52 TKRDSR
+52 TKRDSS

-73 QTGDLTLTEAGDYVL
+73 QTGDITLTEAGDYVL

-95 SVIINASEDAKLHLI
+95 SVIINAPEDAKLHLI

-128 ADKVFVTLADGSENG
+128 ADKVFVTLTDGSENG
-143 VSAAGDSAE
+143 ISAADDSAE
-152 DNYANVDA
+152 DDYANVDA

-179 SAKGHGIV
+179 SAKGRGIV

-215 IADGSFVVTAGK
+215 IADGSF
-227 NCLDSDND
+227 
-235 EDSDKGFIYI
+235 
-245 AGGSFDLSSGND
+245 DLSSGND
-257 ACHCFGDFDFLAGS
+257 ACHCSGDFDFLAGS
-271 MDISAADDGVHSDA
+271 MEISAADDGVHSDA

-298 CYEGLEGVTVDIS
+298 CYDGLEGVTVDIS
-311 GGTIDITSSDDGIN
+311 GGMIDITSSDDGIN
-325 AANGSSDRAQDTNEG
+325 AANGSSDSAHDGTDG
-340 TPADFAGGAPDM
+340 TPAESAGGVTDM

-360 DGDSAPDISGADMQR
+360 DGDSAPDMSCAGMRR
-375 PGGSTPP
+375 PDGGTPP
-382 EKPDGSGDTSGASGS
+382 EKLDGSGDTGTASGS
-397 MPDAPADMPEAP
+397 TPEAPADMPEAP
-409 TNMPGGTGGGFVSGD
+409 TNMPGGMGGGFGGGD
-424 DPFAADSSCLVTIS
+424 DLFAADSSCLVTIS
-438 GGMVRINAQGDGI
+438 GGTVRINAQGDGI
-451 DSNGDLVISGGE
+451 DSNDDLVISGGE
-463 VYVSGPRNGGDGA
+463 VYISGPRNGGDGA

-491 ACGMGGMSQNLSD
+491 ACDMGGMSQNFSD
-504 GNQCS
+504 GSQCS
-509 AMINLSGSG
+509 AMISLNGSG
-518 EIKLTDAS
+518 EIRLTDAS

-543 VSCPELVEGSEYTLS
+543 VSCPELSEGSEYTLS

-578 APGIFGV
+578 VPAGGLGG
-585 MGGFGGDANGN
+585 MGGN
-596 MGGSFDKSRRP
+596 MGGGFDKSRRP

>member
-37 LQTSVETP
+37 LQASVETP
-45 AVDSNMF
+45 AVDSSMF
-52 TKRDSR
+52 TKRDSS

-73 QTGDLTLTEAGDYVL
+73 QVGDLTLTEAGDYVL

-95 SVIINASEDAKLHLI
+95 SVIINAPEDAKLHLI

-128 ADKVFVTLADGSENG
+128 ADKVFVTLTDGSENG

-152 DNYANVDA
+152 DDYANVDA

-257 ACHCFGDFDFLAGS
+257 ACHCSGDFDFLAGS
-271 MDISAADDGVHSDA
+271 MEISAADDGVHSDA

-325 AANGSSDRAQDTNEG
+325 AANGSSDSAQDTNEG

-375 PGGSTPP
+375 PGGGTPS
-382 EKPDGSGDTSGASGS
+382 EKPDGSGDTGTASGS
-397 MPDAPADMPEAP
+397 APEAPADMPEAP
-409 TNMPGGTGGGFVSGD
+409 TNMPGGMGGGFGGGD
-424 DPFAADSSCLVTIS
+424 DPFAVDSSCLVTIS
-438 GGMVRINAQGDGI
+438 GG
-451 DSNGDLVISGGE
+451 E
-463 VYVSGPRNGGDGA
+463 VYISGPRNGGDGA

-491 ACGMGGMSQNLSD
+491 ACDMGGMSQNFSD
-504 GNQCS
+504 GSQCS
-509 AMINLSGSG
+509 AMISLSGSG
-518 EIKLTDAS
+518 EIRLTDAS

-543 VSCPELVEGSEYTLS
+543 VSCPELSEGSEYTLS

-578 APGIFGV
+578 VPA
-585 MGGFGGDANGN
+585 GGFGGMGGN
-596 MGGSFDKSRRP
+596 MGGGFDKSRRP

>member
-1 MKKALSIAV
+1 MKKALFIAV

-37 LQTSVETP
+37 LQASVETP

-88 SGTLTDG
+88 GGTLTDG
-95 SVIINASEDAKLHLI
+95 SVIINAPEDAKPHLI

-152 DNYANVDA
+152 DDYANVDA

-179 SAKGHGIV
+179 SARGHGIV

-271 MDISAADDGVHSDA
+271 MEISAADDGVHSDA
-285 ALSVSGGSITISL
+285 VLSVSGGSITISL

-325 AANGSSDRAQDTNEG
+325 AANGSSDSAQDTNEG

-360 DGDSAPDISGADMQR
+360 DV
-375 PGGSTPP
+375 
-382 EKPDGSGDTSGASGS
+382 SGDTSGASGS

-409 TNMPGGTGGGFVSGD
+409 TNMPGGTGDGFVSGD

-491 ACGMGGMSQNLSD
+491 ACGMGSMSQNLSD

-543 VSCPELVEGSEYTLS
+543 VSCPELAEGSEYTLS

>member
-37 LQTSVETP
+37 LQASVETP

-58 TDYDEAAAQYIDLDA
+58 MDYDEAAAQYIDLDA

-152 DNYANVDA
+152 DDYANVDA

-271 MDISAADDGVHSDA
+271 MEISAADDGVHSGA

-325 AANGSSDRAQDTNEG
+325 AANGSSDSAQDTNEG
-340 TPADFAGGAPDM
+340 TPADFADGAPDM
-352 SGDPPEKP
+352 SGD
-360 DGDSAPDISGADMQR
+360 
-375 PGGSTPP
+375 PP

-397 MPDAPADMPEAP
+397 MPDAPADMPKAP

-504 GNQCS
+504 GSQCS

-543 VSCPELVEGSEYTLS
+543 VSCPKLAEGSEYTLS

>member
-10 SAAMLFSLSACGSS
+10 SAAMLFSLSACGSN

-32 PTAAE
+32 PTATE
-37 LQTSVETP
+37 LQASVETA
-45 AVDSNMF
+45 AVDSSMF
-52 TKRDSR
+52 TKRDSS

-73 QTGDLTLTEAGDYVL
+73 QTGDITLTEAGDYVL

-95 SVIINASEDAKLHLI
+95 SVIINAPEDAKLHLI

-128 ADKVFVTLADGSENG
+128 ADKVFVTLTDGSENG
-143 VSAAGDSAE
+143 ISAAGDSAE
-152 DNYANVDA
+152 DDYANVDA

-179 SAKGHGIV
+179 SAKGRGIV

-215 IADGSFVVTAGK
+215 IADGSF
-227 NCLDSDND
+227 
-235 EDSDKGFIYI
+235 
-245 AGGSFDLSSGND
+245 DLSSGND
-257 ACHCFGDFDFLAGS
+257 ACHCSGDFDFLAGS
-271 MDISAADDGVHSDA
+271 MEISAADDGVHSDA

-298 CYEGLEGVTVDIS
+298 CYDGLEGVTVDIS
-311 GGTIDITSSDDGIN
+311 GGMIDITSSDDGIN
-325 AANGSSDRAQDTNEG
+325 AANGSSDSAHDGTDG
-340 TPADFAGGAPDM
+340 TPAESAGGVTDM

-360 DGDSAPDISGADMQR
+360 DGDSAPDMSCAGMRR
-375 PGGSTPP
+375 PDGGTPP
-382 EKPDGSGDTSGASGS
+382 EKLDGSGDTGTASGS
-397 MPDAPADMPEAP
+397 TPEAPADMPEAP
-409 TNMPGGTGGGFVSGD
+409 TNMPGGMGGGFGGGD
-424 DPFAADSSCLVTIS
+424 DLFAADSSCLVTIS
-438 GGMVRINAQGDGI
+438 GG
-451 DSNGDLVISGGE
+451 
-463 VYVSGPRNGGDGA
+463 
-476 LDYNGSGTISGGIVV
+476 IVV
-491 ACGMGGMSQNLSD
+491 ACDMGGMSQNFSD
-504 GNQCS
+504 GSQCS
-509 AMINLSGSG
+509 AMISLNGSG
-518 EIKLTDAS
+518 EIRLTDAS

-543 VSCPELVEGSEYTLS
+543 VSCPELSEGSEYTLS

-578 APGIFGV
+578 VPAGGLGG
-585 MGGFGGDANGN
+585 MGGN
-596 MGGSFDKSRRP
+596 MGGGFDKSRRP

>member
-10 SAAMLFSLSACGSS
+10 SAAMLFSLSACGSN

-32 PTAAE
+32 PTATE
-37 LQTSVETP
+37 LQASVETA
-45 AVDSNMF
+45 AVDSSMF
-52 TKRDSR
+52 TKRDSS

-73 QTGDLTLTEAGDYVL
+73 QTGDVTLTEAGDYVL
-88 SGTLTDG
+88 SGTLSDG
-95 SVIINASEDAKLHLI
+95 SVIINAPEDAKLHLI
-110 LNGAHIASQSAAA
+110 LNGAHIASQSTAA

-128 ADKVFVTLADGSENG
+128 ADKVFVTLTDGSENG
-143 VSAAGDSAE
+143 ISAAGDSAE
-152 DNYANVDA
+152 DDYANVDA

-179 SAKGHGIV
+179 SAKGRGIV

-235 EDSDKGFIYI
+235 DSDKGFIYI

-257 ACHCFGDFDFLAGS
+257 ACHCSGDFDFLAGN
-271 MDISAADDGVHSDA
+271 MEISAADDGVHSDA
-285 ALSVSGGSITISL
+285 ALSVSGGSITLLL
-298 CYEGLEGVTVDIS
+298 CYDGLEGVTVDIS
-311 GGTIDITSSDDGIN
+311 GGMIDITSSDDGIN
-325 AANGSSDRAQDTNEG
+325 AANGSSDSAHDGTDG
-340 TPADFAGGAPDM
+340 TPAESAGGVTDM

-360 DGDSAPDISGADMQR
+360 DG
-375 PGGSTPP
+375 
-382 EKPDGSGDTSGASGS
+382 SGDTGTASGS
-397 MPDAPADMPEAP
+397 APEAPADMPEAP
-409 TNMPGGTGGGFVSGD
+409 ADMPGGMGGGFGGGD

-438 GGMVRINAQGDGI
+438 GGTVRINAQGDGI

-463 VYVSGPRNGGDGA
+463 VYISGPRNGGDGA

-491 ACGMGGMSQNLSD
+491 ACDTGGMSQNFSD
-504 GNQCS
+504 GSQCS
-509 AMINLSGSG
+509 AMISLNGSG
-518 EIKLTDAS
+518 EIRLTDAS

-543 VSCPELVEGSEYTLS
+543 VSCPELSEGSEYTLS

-578 APGIFGV
+578 VPA
-585 MGGFGGDANGN
+585 GGFGGMGGN
-596 MGGSFDKSRRP
+596 MGGGFDKSRRP

>member
-271 MDISAADDGVHSDA
+271 MEISAADDGVHSDA

-325 AANGSSDRAQDTNEG
+325 AANGSSDSAQDTNEG

-375 PGGSTPP
+375 PGGGTPP
-382 EKPDGSGDTSGASGS
+382 EKPDGSRDTSGASGS

-409 TNMPGGTGGGFVSGD
+409 TNMPGGTGDGFVSGD
-424 DPFAADSSCLVTIS
+424 DPFAADSSCLVAIS

-543 VSCPELVEGSEYTLS
+543 VSCPELAEGSEYTLS

-596 MGGSFDKSRRP
+596 MGGRFDKSRRP